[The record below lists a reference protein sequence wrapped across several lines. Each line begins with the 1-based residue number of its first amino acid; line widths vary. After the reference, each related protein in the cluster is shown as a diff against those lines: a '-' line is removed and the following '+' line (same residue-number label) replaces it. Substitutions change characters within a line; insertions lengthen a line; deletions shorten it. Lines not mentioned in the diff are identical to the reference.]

1 MSSHNQYP
9 TSPEFS
15 AINFK
20 SIHKNVSSESRS
32 GRLQVRS
39 IGYQR
44 WSFTAKY
51 KGLTREQVQPL
62 YAFVE
67 SRRGMLVTFT
77 IVLPLI
83 SYTSGSASGVA
94 SVNGSFAVGSN
105 SPSVDG
111 FTGTIKAG
119 DFVKFGSHSKIYM
132 VTADRVGAGTLAI
145 EPPLIEAVTNNN
157 VVTYDAVPFNV
168 RMSNDMQQFKASGG
182 DRYSIEID
190 MLEEIV

>member
-1 MSSHNQYP
+1 MSGTYP

-32 GRLQVRS
+32 GRLQVRA

-51 KGLTREQVQPL
+51 KSLTRAQAQPI
-62 YAFVE
+62 YAFIE
-67 SRRGMLVTFT
+67 KQRGMLETFT

-83 SYTSGSASGVA
+83 SYATGTAAGTA
-94 SVNGSFAVGSN
+94 RVNGVHLAGDSTIVIDGVG
-105 SPSVDG
+105 
-111 FTGTIKAG
+111 GTLLAG
-119 DFVKFGSHSKIYM
+119 DFIKFGSQSKIYM
-132 VTADRVGAGTLAI
+132 VVADRNGNGTLTI
-145 EPPLIEAVTNNN
+145 EPPLIDAVANN
-157 VVTYDAVPFNV
+157 VIITYDAVPFNV
-168 RMSNDMQQFKASGG
+168 RISKDIQQFKAKGG
-182 DRYSIEID
+182 DQYSIEID

>member
-1 MSSHNQYP
+1 MSGNYP

-51 KGLTREQVQPL
+51 RGLTRAQTQPL
-62 YAFVE
+62 YAFIE
-67 SRRGMLVTFT
+67 RQRGMLETFT

-83 SYTSGSASGVA
+83 SYANGNVSGIARVS
-94 SVNGSFAVGSN
+94 GSFAAGED
-105 SPSVDG
+105 SPTVTG
-111 FTGTIKAG
+111 FSGTIKAG
-119 DFVKFGSHSKIYM
+119 DFIKFASHSKIYM
-132 VTADRVGAGTLAI
+132 VTSDRTGTGAIAI
-145 EPPLIEAVTNNN
+145 EPPLIAPITSSAIL
-157 VVTYDAVPFNV
+157 YDAVPFNV
-168 RMSNDMQQFKASGG
+168 RMSNDMQKFSAKGG
-182 DRYSIEID
+182 DEYSVEID

>member
-1 MSSHNQYP
+1 MSGMYP
-9 TSPEFS
+9 TSPQFS

-51 KGLTREQVQPL
+51 RGLTRAQTQPL
-62 YAFVE
+62 YAFIE
-67 SRRGMLVTFT
+67 RQKGMLETFE

-83 SYTSGSASGVA
+83 SYASGNA
-94 SVNGSFAVGSN
+94 HGTARVNGAFAAGS
-105 SPSVDG
+105 SVALVDG
-111 FTGTIKAG
+111 FTGTLKAG
-119 DFVKFGSHSKIYM
+119 DFVTFDNHSKVYM
-132 VTADRVGAGTLAI
+132 VTSDRVGGGAMAI
-145 EPPLIEAVTNNN
+145 EPPLIAPITNNS
-157 VVTYDAVPFNV
+157 VVSYDAVRFNV
-168 RMSNDMQQFKASGG
+168 RMSNDMQKFSAKGG
-182 DRYSIEID
+182 DEYSIEID

>member
-1 MSSHNQYP
+1 MSGTYP

-67 SRRGMLVTFT
+67 RQKGMLETFT

-83 SYTSGSASGVA
+83 SYASGSAAGTVRA
-94 SVNGSFAVGSN
+94 SSAAAVGSDYVLV
-105 SPSVDG
+105 SV
-111 FTGTIKAG
+111 FNGTLKAG

-132 VTADRVGAGTLAI
+132 VTSDRSGAGALSI
-145 EPPLIEAVTNNN
+145 EPPLIAAITTNTI
-157 VVTYDAVPFNV
+157 VTYDAVPFNV

-182 DRYSIEID
+182 DQYSIEID